1 MAKQLDLANSAN
13 RWVERS
19 GGRLP
24 LRLRLFCFPPAGS
37 GTHIFRSWPNELPL
51 NIEVCAIRLPGRESR
66 YSEPAFRRLE
76 PMVESLVPALQQF
89 LDVPFVMFGHSMGA
103 LLAYEVTRGLL
114 AANAVEPVALFVSA
128 HRAPQLPSRHRA
140 LHDLPRDRLI
150 AELKA
155 LHDAPVE
162 AFDDEDFI
170 DAVLPTLRDDLELA
184 ETYKFVAEPML
195 SCPVIAMGGT
205 FDASV
210 VPEELD
216 RWRAITEG
224 SFKSLLFEGDHFFVD
239 NPSTSF
245 LPALRRELSLLGID

>member
-1 MAKQLDLANSAN
+1 MAKQLDLANTAN
-13 RWVERS
+13 RWLERS
-19 GGRLP
+19 GGRGL
-24 LRLRLFCFPPAGS
+24 LRLRIFCFPHAGS
-37 GTHIFRSWPNELPL
+37 GTRIFRSWADELPL
-51 NIEVCAIRLPGRESR
+51 NFEVCAIRLPGRESR
-66 YSEPAFRRLE
+66 YSEPAFRQLE
-76 PMVESLVPALQQF
+76 PMVESLVPALQPF
-89 LDVPFVMFGHSMGA
+89 LDIPFVMFGHSMGA
-103 LLAYEVTRGLL
+103 LLAYEVTRRLL
-114 AANAVEPVALFVSA
+114 TINAVEPVALFVSA
-128 HRAPQLPSRHRA
+128 HRAPQLPTRHRA
-140 LHDLPRDRLI
+140 LHDLPRDQLI

-170 DAVLPTLRDDLELA
+170 DVVLPTLRGDLELA
-184 ETYKFVAEPML
+184 ETYKFVDGPML

-224 SFKSLLFEGDHFFVD
+224 SFKLLLFEGDHFFVD

-245 LPALRRELSLLGID
+245 LPVLRRELAMLKLD